1 MTTTTFKA
9 LLALP
14 LLTATLTGFSTAAS
28 AQVTVDMP
36 VNQRSIVQNGRG
48 AFKGNLKTGQHIYYA
63 GDDLDIS
70 VQFARGSSL
79 LEDGE
84 AEAHIVIFVSDGSV
98 ISVPVD
104 SDIGAGSRK
113 FFEIE
118 NIDISQLPEGQ
129 YQIGLVLTIPG
140 GDPALLD
147 DWYSGFRALLDT
159 EAVYV
164 TADALDGDDDED
176 GEWDDDLDDDGI
188 EGEEED
194 EDDDDD
200 DDDLVV
206 VTPWA
211 LHC

>member
-1 MTTTTFKA
+1 MTKSTFKA

-14 LLTATLTGFSTAAS
+14 LLAATLTGFSATAS
-28 AQVTVDMP
+28 AQATIDP
-36 VNQRSIVQNGRG
+36 PGNQGRGKSMVQNGRG

-70 VQFARGSSL
+70 VQFPRGSSL
-79 LEDGE
+79 LADGE

-98 ISVPVD
+98 ISVPVE

-118 NIDISQLPEGQ
+118 NIDITLLPEGQ
-129 YQIGLVLTIPG
+129 YQLGLVLTIPG

-164 TADALDGDDDED
+164 SEDVIDGDDDDD
-176 GEWDDDLDDDGI
+176 GEWDDDLDGDGI

-194 EDDDDD
+194 EDEDDDD
-200 DDDLVV
+200 VVVV
-206 VTPWA
+206 VTP
-211 LHC
+211 